1 MEKASEETKDMQCRV
16 VIDSAWVEECC
27 TVGQLVDHT
36 PFLVPLYQPTV
47 DRPNMAPNFGSLAT
61 DPEGATEIVGEEIAG
76 EEVKRYWYDGDDDDD
91 LNELVSNPPSPKIR
105 SKVSPSC

>member
-1 MEKASEETKDMQCRV
+1 MQCRV

-27 TVGQLVDHT
+27 TIGQLVDHT

-47 DRPNMAPNFGSLAT
+47 HTPNIAPIFGSSAK
-61 DPEGATEIVGEEIAG
+61 DAEGVINIAEGRRTG

-91 LNELVSNPPSPKIR
+91 LNELVSNPPSPKLR
-105 SKVSPSC
+105 TKVSPSC